1 MSWETQIAR
10 RVFPKDQ
17 SYLAKRKFRV
27 MLWTTLVALFASALF
42 IGMMWLMQGQR
53 R

>member
-17 SYLAKRKFRV
+17 SFLAKRKFRI
-27 MLWTTLVALFASALF
+27 MLWTVLVALVASALF
-42 IGMMWLMQGQR
+42 LGLLWLMQRQR
-53 R
+53 

>member
-10 RVFPKDQ
+10 RIFPKDP
-17 SYLAKRKFRV
+17 SFLAKRKFRI
-27 MLWTTLVALFASALF
+27 MLWTMLVALIASGLF
-42 IGMMWLMQGQR
+42 LGMLWLMQGR